1 MPLVILVTFV
11 TLVILVT
18 FVTLVTLVTLL
29 PYGPCD
35 PLGPSTLV
43 PLACPLAL
51 VPFLGPCA
59 SLCPVLPLPPRSAG
73 IEPRQLYLALSAS
86 EYLTMQP
93 IQPVDT

>member
-1 MPLVILVTFV
+1 M
-11 TLVILVT
+11 T

-29 PYGPCD
+29 PYDPCD
-35 PLGPSTLV
+35 PLDPSTLV

-59 SLCPVLPLPPRSAG
+59 SLCPLLPLPPRSAG

-86 EYLTMQP
+86 EYWRRGKANALSDLRFGA
-93 IQPVDT
+93 VRRAD